1 MVSLSCLTLVFTLHL
16 PLLLLPLPV
25 MGVVNRVQLLEELV
39 TEEKHLKQQSDNH
52 RQPKSLTTSSTVKV
66 MDFGADD
73 DMLPDA
79 EGEYTSA
86 TLLKDPRKTFS
97 SSFTICFSFMAEIL
111 PDGGNNYLV

>member
-1 MVSLSCLTLVFTLHL
+1 MVSLSCLTLVYTLHL

-39 TEEKHLKQQSDNH
+39 TEETHLKQQSHNH
-52 RQPKSLTTSSTVKV
+52 RQPKSLTTISTVKV
-66 MDFGADD
+66 LDFGADN

-86 TLLKDPRKTFS
+86 SAQGPKEELQFLLHHMFV
-97 SSFTICFSFMAEIL
+97 L
-111 PDGGNNYLV
+111 HGGVISMVLFVCN